1 MINFSRTNTYKILA
15 WFMLLS
21 LGAFAY
27 CFSGAIKSLIRL
39 NLKVWLLGQR
49 LETLT
54 RFEGV
59 FYFCG
64 FIATLK
70 LIEWLGLLPEKTWGM
85 TNDYCQKLLRLPFQW
100 ILCIIMALWFLLWAP
115 HYLYWP
121 WWMDLEH
128 FSVSA
133 HAWDQ
138 GIKPYRDLIDFNFP
152 GPIYIMW
159 MLGKLFGWDHPMAA
173 NFLDVMV
180 CVGLSCLTIRWSK
193 RVFDSSTA
201 GLIGC
206 FLMARYYMSLDAS
219 RVMQRDWYVIAL
231 GIGMLMVTQITTL
244 RNKNLFTGFILAV
257 AFVIRP
263 YAILLLPPLIVSIL
277 LENWGQRLKIEIALK
292 QVVLSGL
299 VSSMVLWSP
308 LVFHGIADD
317 FFREIFREL
326 MYGNYDPEGRE
337 AFHWTVYNQIATK
350 VVFSA
355 FCTVV
360 PTLYLLRNDRCKLR
374 LILPWVVMFVSMV
387 FYKPLCPVM
396 HAYTEIPLE
405 MVAGLM
411 LGIFWG
417 VFENYQGVSYRF
429 KVSLIGFWTWFFLPA
444 FPEMLSVSSSREA
457 LVSMVSSKGLEKSPP
472 GWAGHLKDRNNIPR
486 SYFWQDYQSA
496 LEFIGEETSSDVRI
510 VNFIRKQPFPTF
522 NGPTGRLTLWPCG
535 EGIQWLRWVHPELE
549 LEFANALKSQVPSI
563 VIWNDR
569 EEMSKVAIKY
579 PLIDQL
585 IRREYEPVARF
596 GQIDIW
602 KRRGIQMKTVR

>member
-1 MINFSRTNTYKILA
+1 MLKFSKTNASKTLA
-15 WFMLLS
+15 WVVFVS
-21 LGAFAY
+21 LGTFVF

-39 NLKVWLLGQR
+39 NLKVWLSGQR
-49 LETLT
+49 LEILL

-59 FYFCG
+59 FYFFG
-64 FIATLK
+64 FVALFK
-70 LIEWLGLLPEKTWGM
+70 LIQWVGLLPERTWLISEG
-85 TNDYCQKLLRLPFQW
+85 YCQKFLRLPLQW
-100 ILCIIMALWFLLWAP
+100 ILSIIIALWFLLWAP

-159 MLGKLFGWDHPMAA
+159 MIGKLFGWNHPMAA
-173 NFLDVMV
+173 NFLDIMV
-180 CVGLSCLTIRWSK
+180 CIVLFCLTIRWSK

-206 FLMARYYMSLDAS
+206 ILMARYYMSLDAS
-219 RVMQRDWYVIAL
+219 RVMQREWYVIAL
-231 GIGMLMVTQITTL
+231 GIGMLMITQMTTH
-244 RNKNLFTGFILAV
+244 RYKYLFSGFVLAV
-257 AFVIRP
+257 ALVIRP
-263 YAILLLPPLIVSIL
+263 YAILLLPAVIVSVVI
-277 LENWGQRLKIEIALK
+277 EYWGQRLKTEIALK
-292 QVVLSGL
+292 QIVLSGL
-299 VSSMVLWSP
+299 VSSLILWSP

-317 FFREIFREL
+317 FFRETFREL
-326 MYGNYDPEGRE
+326 MYGNYDPQGRE

-350 VVFSA
+350 VIFSA
-355 FCTVV
+355 LCTVV
-360 PTLYLLRNDRCKLR
+360 LTLYLLRNDPCKLG
-374 LILPWVVMFVSMV
+374 LVLPWVVMFVSMV

-417 VFENYQGVSYRF
+417 VFENFQGVSSRF

-444 FPEMLSVSSSREA
+444 FPDMLSVSSSREA
-457 LVSMVSSKGLEKSPP
+457 LVSMVSSTGLEKSPP
-472 GWAGHLKDRNNIPR
+472 GWAGHLKDRNKIPKV
-486 SYFWQDYQSA
+486 YFWQDYQSA
-496 LEFIGEETSSDVRI
+496 LEFIREETSSEVRV

-522 NGPTGRLTLWPCG
+522 NGPTGRLSLWPCA

-549 LEFANALKSQVPSI
+549 LEYANSLQSQVPSI

-569 EEMSKVAIKY
+569 EEMSNVAIKY
-579 PLIDQL
+579 PLIDRL
-585 IRREYEPVARF
+585 IRREYEPLARF

-602 KRRGIQMKTVR
+602 KRRGIQIKPDR

>member
-64 FIATLK
+64 FIALIK
-70 LIEWLGLLPEKTWGM
+70 LIQWLGLLPEKTWGM

-152 GPIYIMW
+152 GSIYIMW
-159 MLGKLFGWDHPMAA
+159 MIGKLFGWDHPMAA
-173 NFLDVMV
+173 NFLDIMV
-180 CVGLSCLTIRWSK
+180 CVVLSCLTIRWSK

-244 RNKNLFTGFILAV
+244 RYKYLFTGFTLAV

-317 FFREIFREL
+317 FFQEIFREL

-337 AFHWTVYNQIATK
+337 AFHWTVYHQIASK
-350 VVFSA
+350 VIFGA
-355 FCTVV
+355 FCIVV
-360 PTLYLLRNDRCKLR
+360 PLLYLLRKDRCKLH
-374 LILPWVVMFVSMV
+374 LVLPWVVMFVSMV
-387 FYKPLCPVM
+387 LYKPMCPVM

-417 VFENYQGVSYRF
+417 VFENYQGVSSCF
-429 KVSLIGFWTWFFLPA
+429 KVCLIASWTWFYLPGI
-444 FPEMLSVSSSREA
+444 PEMLSVSSSREA
-457 LVSMVSSKGLEKSPP
+457 LVSMLSDTALEKSPP
-472 GWAGHLKDRNNIPR
+472 GWAVHLKDRNNIPR
-486 SYFWQDYQSA
+486 SYFWQDYQAA
-496 LEFIGEETSSDVRI
+496 LKFIREESSSEVRV

-549 LEFANALKSQVPSI
+549 LEFANSLKSQVPAI

-569 EEMSKVAIKY
+569 EEMSQVTIKY
-579 PLIDQL
+579 PLIDHL
-585 IRREYEPVARF
+585 IRSEYEPVARF

-602 KRRGIQMKTVR
+602 KRRGIQIKPDR

>member
-1 MINFSRTNTYKILA
+1 MKISKAASGKILA
-15 WFMLLS
+15 WFVLLS
-21 LGAFAY
+21 LGAFVY
-27 CFSGAIKSLIRL
+27 CFSGAIASLIRL
-39 NLKVWLLGQR
+39 NLKVWLIGQR
-49 LETLT
+49 LETLD

-59 FYFCG
+59 FYFGG
-64 FIATLK
+64 FMMTLK
-70 LIEWLGLLPEKTWGM
+70 LIQWLGVLPEKTWLISEG
-85 TNDYCQKLLRLPFQW
+85 YCQKFLRLTLQW
-100 ILCIIMALWFLLWAP
+100 ILTIIIALWFLLWAP
-115 HYLYWP
+115 HYLYRP

-133 HAWDQ
+133 HSWDQ
-138 GIKPYRDLIDFNFP
+138 GVKPYRDLIDFNFP

-159 MLGKLFGWDHPMAA
+159 MIGKLFGWDHPMAA
-173 NFLDVMV
+173 NFLDIMV
-180 CVGLSCLTIRWSK
+180 CIVLFCLTIRWSK

-206 FLMARYYMSLDAS
+206 ILMARYYMSLDAS
-219 RVMQRDWYVIAL
+219 RVMQRDWYVIAS
-231 GIGMLMVTQITTL
+231 GIGMLMITQMTTH
-244 RNKNLFTGFILAV
+244 RYKYLFSGFILAV

-263 YAILLLPPLIVSIL
+263 YAVLLLPPLVLSIL
-277 LENWGQRLKIEIALK
+277 LENWGQRLKTEIALK

-299 VSSMVLWSP
+299 VSSLILWSP

-337 AFHWTVYNQIATK
+337 VFHWTVYHQIATK
-350 VVFSA
+350 VIFSA
-355 FCTVV
+355 FCTLI
-360 PTLYLLRNDRCKLR
+360 PSLYLLRNDRCKLY
-374 LILPWVVMFVSMV
+374 LVLPWVVMFVSMV

-417 VFENYQGVSYRF
+417 VFENCQGVSSRF

-472 GWAGHLKDRNNIPR
+472 GWAGHLKDRNKIPR
-486 SYFWQDYQSA
+486 VYFWQDYQSA
-496 LEFIGEETSSDVRI
+496 LEFIREETSSDVRI

-522 NGPTGRLTLWPCG
+522 NGPTGRLSLWPCG

-549 LEFANALKSQVPSI
+549 LEFANSLQSQVPSI

-569 EEMSKVAIKY
+569 EEMSKVEIKL
-579 PLIDQL
+579 PLIDNM
-585 IRREYEPVARF
+585 IRREYEPFARF

-602 KRRGIQMKTVR
+602 KRRGIQMKPVR